1 VGLASQPHF
10 WQLQVRPSGRASIL
24 WPEGSTWIP
33 LPSLQLTWKCW
44 KTTFQIDWFLA
55 SVFGGVSV
63 VIDHYRYGDS
73 IYLSQWHVNSIH
85 RWIACALTGNLKLW
99 PNPGHRKHHRA
110 FADISF
116 TYWPL
121 ASKDDHI
128 STSCATV
135 SLVKS
140 PASSSKNR
148 CLQTRPVM

>member
-1 VGLASQPHF
+1 MGLASQPHF

-55 SVFGGVSV
+55 SVFGGYLLS
-63 VIDHYRYGDS
+63 S
-73 IYLSQWHVNSIH
+73 IIIVMVTRFTCHNGIMNSIH